1 MQVSYTIVC
10 YLPLPQIFM
19 LFVRSHDSS
28 THCSTFDPFTY
39 SMVGEFYHF
48 LWQEILLCKVSFK
61 NEPIDRRVILY
72 LNNCAC
78 GRKYCNE
85 NAAYVVKSHLKKVTL
100 KDVAVDFMIEY
111 VPLLHLVIARFS
123 FIYDCM
129 VYLL

>member
-1 MQVSYTIVC
+1 MRLYYSAVC
-10 YLPLPQIFM
+10 YLPLPQIFR
-19 LFVRSHDSS
+19 L
-28 THCSTFDPFTY
+28 TFESFAY
-39 SMVGEFYHF
+39 RMAGEFFHL

-72 LNNCAC
+72 LNNCDC

-100 KDVAVDFMIEY
+100 KDAAVDFMIEY
-111 VPLLHLVIARFS
+111 VPLLHLVIPRFP

-129 VYLL
+129 FYLLYSDQLYSISK